1 METIICTTC
10 GVEQINPQR
19 ETCPICL
26 EERQYVNPTGQ
37 TWTTLDAMQT
47 LGTYQNVISD
57 DGAGVYA
64 IQTTPA
70 FGIGQ
75 TAYLVQGNR
84 STCYGT
90 ALHIL
95 ILQRKSN
102 LTN

>member
-37 TWTTLDAMQT
+37 TWTTLAAMQT
-47 LGTYQNVISD
+47 SGTYQNVISD

-75 TAYLVQGNR
+75 TAYLVQG
-84 STCYGT
+84 
-90 ALHIL
+90 
-95 ILQRKSN
+95 KSFN
-102 LTN
+102 L